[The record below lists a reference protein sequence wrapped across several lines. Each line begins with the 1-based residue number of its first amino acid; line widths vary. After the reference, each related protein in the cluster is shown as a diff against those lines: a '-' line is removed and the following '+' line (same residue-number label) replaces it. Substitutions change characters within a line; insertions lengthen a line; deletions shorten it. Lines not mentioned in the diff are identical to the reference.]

1 MTTKKAELHSLIV
14 KRARRLAHAVKF
26 SFVCAFLLCMKIE
39 IASATPL
46 SESALFA
53 RCYSQITGHP
63 VPVGHPVMAQV
74 KAGQV
79 TGLAGCFSILDKAK
93 LSTSGNL
100 SNSSDAEAVAVL
112 GQFYSFH
119 RTWFSV
125 NTPEQLSDFSR
136 EYVSSAE
143 DFYDLTE
150 PALAL
155 TKAMFGTHKYSE
167 LLTTMSGVRA
177 IRRPNATLDAINGY
191 TVNSP
196 SRRVYFNNGGNLD
209 SVPFGFRSTIANVD
223 ADGNGS
229 QSILINAPLIQSGD
243 LIGVRPETESL
254 MVPNLTLMP
263 LATAFGEVRGDQ
275 SPGMIFPYNAYQGAG
290 AGILGYPIYMLSY
303 WGQDK
308 NTLMNG
314 TTKLPRRW
322 AITSLQTFLCATM
335 PDLRA
340 GDVTQFVDSTSSA
353 PFRQQTACLGCHAA
367 QDQMAYTLRNFTLGF
382 SDYETSYKSGTGQI
396 SGKTTELL
404 PRFAPSQASVGGWP
418 SQPVA
423 NFQLQT
429 PSGRFYYRTLSG
441 QLINQSVADLNGLG
455 QAMVATDDYYQ
466 CAVKHYFQFLT
477 GIQVP
482 LFDRQNPAN
491 STLLQTLSPQSVVD
505 RQYIE
510 ALAAQF
516 RNDPNQSLMTMVKA
530 ILSSPYYRD
539 SNYRP

>member
-1 MTTKKAELHSLIV
+1 MTNKNAELKYLIA
-14 KRARRLAHAVKF
+14 KRAPRLVNIVQF
-26 SFVCAFLLCMKIE
+26 SVLCVVLLCVKIE

-79 TGLAGCFSILDKAK
+79 TGLAGCFSIMDKAK

-100 SNSSDAEAVAVL
+100 SNASDAEAVAVL

-119 RTWFSV
+119 RTWFPVS
-125 NTPEQLSDFSR
+125 TPEQLSDFSR

-177 IRRPNATLDAINGY
+177 IRRPNAAVDALNGY

-196 SRRVYFNNGGNLD
+196 SRRMYGNNGGNLD
-209 SVPFGFRSTIANVD
+209 YVPFAFRNTTGIFADDGTTST
-223 ADGNGS
+223 
-229 QSILINAPLIQSGD
+229 LMNAPLIQSGD
-243 LIGVRPETESL
+243 LIGVRPETESF
-254 MVPNLTLMP
+254 MVPNLTLAP
-263 LATAFGEVRGDQ
+263 LADQGGEVRGDQ
-275 SPGMIFPYNAYQGAG
+275 SAGMIFPYNAYQGAG

-335 PDLRA
+335 PDLRP
-340 GDVTQFVDSTSSA
+340 GDVTQYVDSTSSA

-382 SDYETSYKSGTGQI
+382 SDFETAYNQTTGLLA
-396 SGKTTELL
+396 GKTTELL
-404 PRFAPSQASVGGWP
+404 PHFTPNANSVTGWP

-423 NFQLQT
+423 NFQLQAPT
-429 PSGRFYYRTLSG
+429 GRFYYRTLSG

-455 QAMVATDDYYQ
+455 LAMVATDDYYQ

-510 ALAAQF
+510 TLAAQF

-530 ILSSPYYRD
+530 ILSSSYYRD